1 MKLKVE
7 NLSKIFSSRN
17 GVLSALQEI
26 NFEAHEGEF
35 LCLVGPSGCGKSTL
49 LNIIAGLQPPDRG
62 HVWMNSEEVKGP
74 GTDRIV
80 IFQDAGLFPWLN
92 VRQNV
97 EYGLK
102 IAGVSSE
109 QRRQIAMSFL
119 KMVHLSRFEKSYVH
133 ELSGGMRQRVAVAR
147 ALAMNPKVLL
157 LDEPFAALDSQ
168 TRDILSDELQDIWSR
183 TKKTIIFVTHNVRE
197 AVCLGDRVLVLS
209 SQPGRI
215 KKELCVTLPRP
226 RSLNSVEV
234 GELAN
239 VILKEL
245 REEIEQVMSKEMDSD
260 WSTQKS
266 DLFDLIDRNLG
277 SGI

>member
-1 MKLKVE
+1 LE
-7 NLSKIFSSRN
+7 
-17 GVLSALQEI
+17 EI
-26 NFEAHEGEF
+26 NFEAKEGEF

-49 LNIIAGLQPPDRG
+49 LNIIAGLQTPDQGR
-62 HVWMNSEEVKGP
+62 VWMNGEEVRGP

-102 IAGVSSE
+102 IAGVSPE
-109 QRRQIAMSFL
+109 QRHQIAVSFL
-119 KMVHLSRFEKSYVH
+119 KMVHLSRFAESYVH
-133 ELSGGMRQRVAVAR
+133 ELSGGMRQRVAIAR
-147 ALAMNPKVLL
+147 ALAMNPKALL

-168 TRDILSDELQDIWSR
+168 TRDVLSGELQDIWAR

-215 KKELCVTLPRP
+215 KRELCVTLPRP
-226 RSLNSVEV
+226 RSLHSVEV
-234 GELAN
+234 GELASL
-239 VILKEL
+239 ILKEL
-245 REEIEQVMSKEMDSD
+245 REEIERVMSKEMDSD